1 MVTHISRS
9 CFPFSKNTLN
19 YPFFHLQYFQG
30 NSDRYTV
37 RTQAF
42 SPPIKAVY
50 FRVMP
55 KGWYSYIAMRLELY
69 GCPESKLVSIKF
81 LS

>member
-1 MVTHISRS
+1 MN
-9 CFPFSKNTLN
+9 KKKKKKTLN
-19 YPFFHLQYFQG
+19 YPFFPLQYFQG

-37 RTQAF
+37 KTQAF

-50 FRVMP
+50 FRVVP

-81 LS
+81 LA